1 MKKKLLWRNYGIRLN
16 AGHELIIWMITF
28 MWFINILLSLFV
40 SVVWTIFQYSIVQ
53 NDPALRASLWF
64 RVILQPITWI
74 FNFMTLL
81 GLLALFH
88 SQGVKQ
94 VRKRERR
101 ISLTA
106 LSPEHIT
113 YLEAEPNTISR
124 DITLKVNRSDDMRSK
139 TVEDIDVI
147 EQTLSEIYI

>member
-1 MKKKLLWRNYGIRLN
+1 M
-16 AGHELIIWMITF
+16 
-28 MWFINILLSLFV
+28 LF
-40 SVVWTIFQYSIVQ
+40 
-53 NDPALRASLWF
+53 RSLWF

-124 DITLKVNRSDDMRSK
+124 DIILKVNRSDDMRSRSP
-139 TVEDIDVI
+139 EDIDVL
-147 EQTLSEIYI
+147 EQNISEIYIQSRFQQFLQDSVFENTHQALPVSRSETQE